1 MLTAGARTRQGT
13 WMPGI
18 VEHLH
23 LAAGAG
29 EDRAALSDHP
39 GKANAGQ
46 YAGVMPQ
53 REPVRKHDVT
63 CSSRFELRSCHA
75 IRGDQEQVSANWI
88 RQPMV
93 LLLSAGAEA
102 LDERFWIASH
112 R

>member
-13 WMPGI
+13 LTTRVCEKP
-18 VEHLH
+18 H

-29 EDRAALSDHP
+29 EDRAALSGHP
-39 GKANAGQ
+39 RKANAGQ
-46 YAGVMPQ
+46 YEIVLQQA
-53 REPVRKHDVT
+53 RRRDVT

-88 RQPMV
+88 RQTLV
-93 LLLSAGAEA
+93 LLFGARAEA

-112 R
+112 C